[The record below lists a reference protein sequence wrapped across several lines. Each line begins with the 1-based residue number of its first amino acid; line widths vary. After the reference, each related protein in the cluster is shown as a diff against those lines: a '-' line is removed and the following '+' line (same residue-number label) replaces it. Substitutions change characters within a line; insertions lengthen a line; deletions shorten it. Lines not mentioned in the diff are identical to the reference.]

1 MYDLKKTHL
10 LINGGIISGDT
21 GHALL
26 AEATKGK
33 RSVIFTQQRRIMF
46 HALWETKDQHD
57 FCSLDERA

>member
-33 RSVIFTQQRRIMF
+33 AICHF
-46 HALWETKDQHD
+46 HAAEEDHVSRLMG
-57 FCSLDERA
+57 DERSA